1 MDNPDESSE
10 EHTETSESSSEV
22 LSDDTVHE
30 VDEEASIAEVTDD
43 IELFTSLESDT
54 DPLHHQRKRGAAKE
68 PHVKKKSR
76 TEEKPP

>member
-1 MDNPDESSE
+1 MRSRALSGIFTSGRRPRGFSS
-10 EHTETSESSSEV
+10 TLLKV
-22 LSDDTVHE
+22 P
-30 VDEEASIAEVTDD
+30 